1 MRHVFVV
8 GHNIISPLGNTT
20 DANFTAILNGNSG
33 IQLHNRHEIDD
44 ESFYA
49 SLFNE
54 SFFLQSE
61 DVLSNN
67 YTPFEYLLIESIKQ
81 AIEKTEIDITNKD
94 TIIIV
99 STTKGN
105 INLLKKEKKRSD
117 ELVNR
122 ISLSQSAQLIC
133 NKFKNPNK
141 PIVISN
147 ACISGVAAILYGK
160 RILDLGHYKNAII
173 VGADCVGQFIFSGF
187 KSFRALSDSM
197 CKPFSIDRNGIN
209 LGEAV
214 ATIILTTQAQNNNNI
229 EICSGAIT
237 NDANHISGPSRTGK
251 ELSKAIRLTLNASN
265 LLSEDVDFISA
276 HGTATIFNDE
286 MEANAYHLS
295 EMDNIPVNSLKA
307 YFGHT
312 LGASGILESVISILS
327 LEKGVIIPTHGF
339 TTHGTTNPINI
350 CEKPIYKPLNTFI
363 KTASGFGGC
372 NGSILFSKG

>member
-1 MRHVFVV
+1 M
-8 GHNIISPLGNTT
+8 
-20 DANFTAILNGNSG
+20 
-33 IQLHNRHEIDD
+33 
-44 ESFYA
+44 
-49 SLFNE
+49 
-54 SFFLQSE
+54 QSE

-173 VGADCVGQFIFSGF
+173 VGADCVGQFIFLDLNHLERYLIQCVNHFQSTGTGLIWV
-187 KSFRALSDSM
+187 KQLPQLYLQL
-197 CKPFSIDRNGIN
+197 KPK
-209 LGEAV
+209 
-214 ATIILTTQAQNNNNI
+214 TIII
-229 EICSGAIT
+229 
-237 NDANHISGPSRTGK
+237 
-251 ELSKAIRLTLNASN
+251 
-265 LLSEDVDFISA
+265 
-276 HGTATIFNDE
+276 
-286 MEANAYHLS
+286 
-295 EMDNIPVNSLKA
+295 
-307 YFGHT
+307 
-312 LGASGILESVISILS
+312 
-327 LEKGVIIPTHGF
+327 
-339 TTHGTTNPINI
+339 
-350 CEKPIYKPLNTFI
+350 
-363 KTASGFGGC
+363 
-372 NGSILFSKG
+372 